1 MIPPRIPPVLRALA
15 QSVGMPPPRLL
26 TRLLQGWL
34 RIGWCAGFGLGALF
48 AAYAIDI
55 QYRIAI
61 LSPPLSVT
69 PGSFAEIVTHIARM
83 TVFAAALLAFL
94 LGLSPYR
101 DAEASERASVLARL
115 LRRRARPASLYVLVL
130 VALGAVRDAL
140 DFELHEK
147 TFGEGIYRG
156 ALEPRDLLSGAVV
169 GAAAV
174 LAFLACQALGE
185 RTPVANGSS
194 DTPSR
199 GDGDGVAA
207 GSSTLGA
214 AIACALLVLVV
225 WRVVSWPWT
234 YFGQDLHFEHVRVH
248 SRTWQMLIAVALLA
262 SDDPMRA
269 PGSFGAWVQRNA
281 QPLGLLV
288 GLEFL
293 RVIAHQDWYV
303 ELDWMA
309 GILEHAPR
317 PALFF
322 RGHQHDVV
330 DLVVTAPLLVA
341 ALVLLG
347 RWARGAA
354 RR

>member
-1 MIPPRIPPVLRALA
+1 MIPRRVSPAWRALT
-15 QSVGMPPPRLL
+15 QRLGMPPPRPLA
-26 TRLLQGWL
+26 RLLEAGL
-34 RIGWCAGFGLGALF
+34 RFGWCAGFGLGALF

-61 LSPPLSVT
+61 LSPPLSLT

-83 TVFAAALLAFL
+83 TVFAAAFLVFL

-101 DAEASERASVLARL
+101 DAAASERASVLAQL
-115 LRRRARPASLYVLVL
+115 LRQRARPASLYVLVL
-130 VALGAVRDAL
+130 VVLGAVRDAL

-169 GAAAV
+169 GALAV
-174 LAFLACQALGE
+174 LAFLAWQALGDG
-185 RTPVANGSS
+185 TPAANGSREV
-194 DTPSR
+194 PSR
-199 GDGDGVAA
+199 GDGDTVAA

-214 AIACALLVLVV
+214 SVACVLLVLVV
-225 WRVVSWPWT
+225 WRIVSWPWA

-248 SRTWQMLIAVALLA
+248 SRTWQMLLAAALLA
-262 SDDPMRA
+262 SDDPFRA
-269 PGSFGAWVQRNA
+269 MGSFGAWVQRNA

-288 GLEFL
+288 GLDFL

-317 PALFF
+317 SVLFF

-330 DLVVTAPLLVA
+330 DLVVTAPLLVV
-341 ALVLLG
+341 ALLLLG
-347 RWARGAA
+347 RWARRAA
-354 RR
+354 QR